1 MPELPKTKEG
11 RIVSGE
17 KSTALSVILNI
28 LLAGLGTIY
37 TGKTKDGI
45 FTVIT
50 AVFISFIAG
59 GEIAFMQFMLLYPE
73 SAAMFLFSVLILTI
87 GYILIFAYSI
97 YQSVTACKENN
108 TLWQDYLTNK

>member
-37 TGKTKDGI
+37 AGKIKDGL
-45 FTVIT
+45 FTVLS
-50 AVFISFIAG
+50 ALFIAFIMI
-59 GEIAFMQFMLLYPE
+59 GECIFLADMIFYPE
-73 SAAMFLFSVLILTI
+73 TAKMFLFALLICEI
-87 GYILIFAYSI
+87 GYTLIFIYSI